1 MLKITHIA
9 ESKPQ
14 EKQTT
19 PELQI
24 TVVDEPGFF
33 GKIFGVKAKTFVYQ
47 GSCTVWHQFPSGER
61 APTWL
66 ESFLSDASV
75 AYAMRT
81 QQTQ

>member
-1 MLKITHIA
+1 MLNITHIT

-14 EKQTT
+14 EEQTT

-33 GKIFGVKAKTFVYQ
+33 GKLFGIRAKTFAYR
-47 GSCTVWHQFPSGER
+47 GSCTVWHQFPSGKR
-61 APTWL
+61 APICL
-66 ESFLSDASV
+66 EIFLCDASV
-75 AYAMRT
+75 GHKMRT